1 MEWAG
6 TIGMMKQAAQGG
18 PQGLERPARP
28 KSDEFLMELGMRT
41 RRLRARSG
49 LTRKE
54 LAQEAQVSER
64 HLANLESGVGT
75 PSIQILR
82 QVARAINCSAA
93 ELIDLDDESPD
104 WLFIRDLFRGRR
116 PGELA
121 AARSALTDHF
131 GLTGSLDSRNNR
143 NALVGLRGAGKST
156 LGRLLADH
164 LRYPQPHSI
173 CYCKIASPSG

>member
-1 MEWAG
+1 
-6 TIGMMKQAAQGG
+6 
-18 PQGLERPARP
+18 
-28 KSDEFLMELGMRT
+28 MELGMRT